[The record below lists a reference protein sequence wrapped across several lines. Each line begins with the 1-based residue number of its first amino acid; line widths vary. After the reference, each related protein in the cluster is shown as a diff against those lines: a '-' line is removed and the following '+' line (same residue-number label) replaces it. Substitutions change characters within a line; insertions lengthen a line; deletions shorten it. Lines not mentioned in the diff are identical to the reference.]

1 MWRMPASYSSAFP
14 IVYTE
19 DLPAALRFYRDLLGF
34 AVNYEFPEDGEP
46 VFVGMDLA
54 GCELALADIGDA
66 EAAAIHGRPLRP
78 VSGHRF
84 ELCVYA
90 DDVDGAVEELRAAG
104 VTVLAEPAD
113 QPWGERLAY
122 VEDPDGN
129 PVMIT
134 APNRP
139 ADASGPRPAG

>member
-1 MWRMPASYSSAFP
+1 MSRMPVASSSAFP
-14 IVYTE
+14 ILYAA
-19 DLPAALRFYRDLLGF
+19 DLAAALRFYRDLLGF
-34 AVNYEFPEDGEP
+34 AVTYRFPEDGEP
-46 VFVGMDLA
+46 VFVGLKLGGSEIA
-54 GCELALADIGDA
+54 IADVSDP

-84 ELCVYA
+84 ELCVYTG
-90 DDVDGAVEELRAAG
+90 DVDAAVEELRDAG
-104 VTVLAEPAD
+104 VTILAEPAD

-139 ADASGPRPAG
+139 AA

>member
-1 MWRMPASYSSAFP
+1 MAAAFRSAFP
-14 IVYTE
+14 ILYSE

-34 AVNYEFPEDGEP
+34 AVTYRFPEDGEP
-46 VFVGMDLA
+46 VFVGLRLDGSEIA
-54 GCELALADIGDA
+54 IGDISA
-66 EAAAIHGRPLRP
+66 PDAAAIHWRPLRP

-84 ELCVYA
+84 ELCMYA
-90 DDVDGAVEELRAAG
+90 DDVDAAVEALRAAG
-104 VTVLAEPAD
+104 VGVLAEPAD

-134 APNRP
+134 APDP
-139 ADASGPRPAG
+139 GATSAPPPSS